1 MIIDETLISIDLD
14 VVTKEEAITKMS
26 EMAGK
31 GGRLSDL
38 EIYCQSVKK
47 REGEVSTDMG
57 FGIAIPHGKS
67 EVVLEPFIV
76 FAKLKQPIVWNEEE
90 NSMVDLI
97 FMLGV
102 PENRED
108 NIHLKIISQLA
119 GKLTDDDFLNDLRTV
134 TEKESVLK
142 HFKTILT

>member
-76 FAKLKQPIVWNEEE
+76 FAKL
-90 NSMVDLI
+90 S
-97 FMLGV
+97 
-102 PENRED
+102 
-108 NIHLKIISQLA
+108 SQLYGMKKKIA
-119 GKLTDDDFLNDLRTV
+119 WL
-134 TEKESVLK
+134 
-142 HFKTILT
+142 ILFSC